1 MPTYVTLVNFTE
13 DGLEDV
19 AELPDHVERI
29 EEMKRALGG
38 EPKGFFLTFGQYDMV
53 AFSEMPDAEAT
64 AKVQLASAMG
74 GTPKR
79 KRSGR
84 SPWTNSARSSKR
96 CPNPSPD
103 RFRPRPVR
111 LPFSDPSWHHR

>member
-74 GTPKR
+74 GNAETETLR
-79 KRSGR
+79 
-84 SPWTNSARSSKR
+84 A
-96 CPNPSPD
+96 
-103 RFRPRPVR
+103 
-111 LPFSDPSWHHR
+111 FSMDELREILEEMPEPEP